1 MSDNKPEK
9 EEKEDNRKDGEEL
22 DNKKG
27 ESLALELDD
36 SMQDEESNFSP
47 ASPVY
52 EMNSWREEPNTPKY
66 IPESP
71 LPDDFEPEPEIEEV
85 LSDDEEP
92 EDPSAEIIQIE
103 DLDDATVSQHR
114 NCLLYTSDAADE

>member
-9 EEKEDNRKDGEEL
+9 EFLDEKE

-27 ESLALELDD
+27 ESLVLELDD
-36 SMQDEESNFSP
+36 SLQDEESNFSP

-52 EMNSWREEPNTPKY
+52 ELNSWREEPDTPKY

-71 LPDDFEPEPEIEEV
+71 LPDDFEPEPEIEEDFNHFI
-85 LSDDEEP
+85 LPKHFS
-92 EDPSAEIIQIE
+92 IIGK
-103 DLDDATVSQHR
+103 SKS
-114 NCLLYTSDAADE
+114 CF